1 MAGLTTYNNSNRPT
15 SAMVGYAILQAFVQ
29 GYITNSQVVAATSAD
44 DLIANVNAAVV
55 APGGEST
62 AQRTS
67 IARALKVGQAL
78 GDLSDARVQ
87 AATSAND
94 LAITYTWASEDPNAS
109 VTGHL
114 GVNLLP

>member
-1 MAGLTTYNNSNRPT
+1 MAGLSTYNASNRPT
-15 SAMVGYAILQAFVQ
+15 SAMVGYAILQGFVQ
-29 GYITNSQVVAATSAD
+29 GYITNAQVVAATSAD
-44 DLIANVNAAVV
+44 DLIANVNAAIVT
-55 APGGEST
+55 PGAEAD
-62 AQRTS
+62 AQRNS

-94 LAITYTWASEDPNAS
+94 LALTYTWVSDDANAS